1 MDKNYLKSKNIKIL
15 GEVNKSIIMVFLL
28 IFIVSINIFSKESY
42 SELFIKISD
51 AKTLVKNGKN
61 DEAKKLVIEI
71 RDEFKKVKNSNS
83 VAGKKLQSTL
93 NDVTNISE
101 TKLKQIATELL
112 AFEKEQNPVDEIM
125 AKKNFENK
133 MYPAL
138 KTLQKA
144 IETKNV
150 EAMKEEYKKY
160 NNLWTRNEW
169 VIRDKDVAYYGKVE
183 TAMSFLRGSMEVEPF
198 DYNVTIS
205 NFNDLKK
212 SIEDFIEGK
221 TIATSVNK
229 NTTLK
234 VAIKILE
241 EGLEAFKNGD
251 KSTGQLKLKEFIII
265 WPTVEGDVST
275 RNSALYTKVESETP
289 IIMVK
294 GGEKEYQNKLQNL
307 ITELL
312 QINTKAEYNFLDAM
326 WILLR
331 EGVEALLIVLAL
343 VSSLKASK
351 LTKGLVWVYS
361 GGILGIVAS
370 GIIAYVLQKI
380 FPAVSAGTNREILE
394 GFIGIFAVIMMI
406 GIGMWLHS
414 KSNLKSWNHFMQ
426 RQMKAVAT
434 SGSFISM
441 FALSFLAVFRE
452 GAETI
457 LFYVGIIP
465 LISMKNLILGIVL
478 AIIVLIIITIII
490 LYTSSKIKV
499 YKMFFLLTWMIYL
512 LAFKMLGTSVHML
525 QVVGIIPLRVIPF
538 VPTVESVGLY
548 ANWEVFVAQLIFVL
562 VVTITMLI
570 NKKRQNN

>member
-15 GEVNKSIIMVFLL
+15 GEVNKSILMVFLL

-83 VAGKKLQSTL
+83 VTGKKLQSTL

-125 AKKNFENK
+125 TKKNFENK

-144 IETKNV
+144 IEMKNV

-229 NTTLK
+229 NITLK
-234 VAIKILE
+234 DAIKILE
-241 EGLEAFKNGD
+241 ESLEAFKNGD
-251 KSTGQLKLKEFIII
+251 KSTGQLKLKEFIVI

-294 GGEKEYQNKLQNL
+294 GGEKNYQNKLQNL
-307 ITELL
+307 ITELS
-312 QINTKAEYNFLDAM
+312 QIDTKAEYNFLDAM

-331 EGVEALLIVLAL
+331 EGVEALLIILAL
-343 VSSLKASK
+343 VSSLKAAK

-525 QVVGIIPLRVIPF
+525 QVVGIIPLKVIAF
-538 VPTVESVGLY
+538 VPTIESIGLY
-548 ANWEVFVAQLIFVL
+548 ANWEVFTAQLIFVL
-562 VVTITMLI
+562 FITITMLI

>member
-15 GEVNKSIIMVFLL
+15 GEVNKSILMVFLL

-83 VAGKKLQSTL
+83 VTGKKLQSTL

-125 AKKNFENK
+125 TKKNFENK

-144 IETKNV
+144 IEMKNV

-229 NTTLK
+229 NITLK
-234 VAIKILE
+234 DAIKILE
-241 EGLEAFKNGD
+241 ESLEAFKNGD
-251 KSTGQLKLKEFIII
+251 KSTGQLKLKEFIVI

-331 EGVEALLIVLAL
+331 EGVEALLIILAL

-351 LTKGLVWVYS
+351 LTRGLIWVYT

-426 RQMKAVAT
+426 RQVKAVAT

-548 ANWEVFVAQLIFVL
+548 ANWEVFTAQLIFVL

>member
-15 GEVNKSIIMVFLL
+15 GEVNKSILMVFLL

-83 VAGKKLQSTL
+83 VTGKKLQSTL

-125 AKKNFENK
+125 TKKNFENK

-144 IETKNV
+144 IEMKNV

-229 NTTLK
+229 NITLK
-234 VAIKILE
+234 DAIKILE
-241 EGLEAFKNGD
+241 ESLEAFKNGD
-251 KSTGQLKLKEFIII
+251 KSTGQLKLKEFIVI

-331 EGVEALLIVLAL
+331 EGVEALLIILAL

-351 LTKGLVWVYS
+351 LTRGLIWVYT

-525 QVVGIIPLRVIPF
+525 QVVGIIPLRVIRF

-548 ANWEVFVAQLIFVL
+548 ANWEVFTAQLIFVL
-562 VVTITMLI
+562 VITITMLI

>member
-1 MDKNYLKSKNIKIL
+1 MDKNYLKNKNVKL
-15 GEVNKSIIMVFLL
+15 LNERSKSIFISLL
-28 IFIVSINIFSKESY
+28 IFILSINIFSKESY
-42 SELFIKISD
+42 SNLFIKISD
-51 AKTLVKNGKN
+51 AKTLVRNGKN
-61 DEAKKLVIEI
+61 DDAKILVEEI
-71 RDEFKKVKNSNS
+71 KTEFKKVKNSNS
-83 VAGKKLQSTL
+83 VAGKKLQNTL
-93 NDVTNISE
+93 NNVKNISE
-101 TKLKQIATELL
+101 TELKQIATELL
-112 AFEKEQNPVDEIM
+112 AFEKEQNPTDEIVV
-125 AKKNFENK
+125 KRNFENK
-133 MYPAL
+133 MSPAL
-138 KTLQKA
+138 KSLQKA

-150 EAMKEEYKKY
+150 ETMKQEYKKY

-205 NFNDLKK
+205 NFNDLKET
-212 SIEDFIEGK
+212 IEDFIEGK

-229 NTTLK
+229 NKTLK
-234 VAIKILE
+234 DAIKILE

-251 KSTGQLKLKEFIII
+251 KSTGQLKLKEFIVI

-294 GGEKEYQNKLQNL
+294 GGEKNYQNKLQNL
-307 ITELL
+307 ITELS
-312 QINTKAEYNFLDAM
+312 QIDTKAEYNFLDAM

-343 VSSLKASK
+343 VSSLKAAK

-380 FPAVSAGTNREILE
+380 FPVVSSGTNREILE

-406 GIGMWLHS
+406 GIGMWLHN

-465 LISMKNLILGIVL
+465 LISIKNLILGIVL
-478 AIIVLIIITIII
+478 AIIILIMIAIII

-525 QVVGIIPLRVIPF
+525 QVVGIIPLKVIAF
-538 VPTVESVGLY
+538 VPTVENVGLY
-548 ANWEVFVAQLIFVL
+548 ANWEVFTAQLIFVL

>member
-15 GEVNKSIIMVFLL
+15 EKVNKSILMLFLL

-93 NDVTNISE
+93 NDVINISE

-212 SIEDFIEGK
+212 FIEDFIEGK

-229 NTTLK
+229 NITLK
-234 VAIKILE
+234 DAIKILE
-241 EGLEAFKNGD
+241 EGFEAFKNGD
-251 KSTGQLKLKEFIII
+251 KSTGQLKLKEFIVI

-275 RNSALYTKVESETP
+275 RNSALYTKVESEMP

-351 LTKGLVWVYS
+351 LTRGLIWVYT

-548 ANWEVFVAQLIFVL
+548 ANWEVFTAQLIFVL

>member
-15 GEVNKSIIMVFLL
+15 GEVNKSIVMVFLL

-83 VAGKKLQSTL
+83 VTGKKLQSTL

-198 DYNVTIS
+198 DYDVTIS

-234 VAIKILE
+234 DAIKILE

-251 KSTGQLKLKEFIII
+251 KSTGQLKLKEFIVI

-351 LTKGLVWVYS
+351 LTRGLIWVYS

-380 FPAVSAGTNREILE
+380 FPAVSAGINREILE

-548 ANWEVFVAQLIFVL
+548 ANWEVFTAQLIFVL

>member
-1 MDKNYLKSKNIKIL
+1 MDKNYLKSKNVKL
-15 GEVNKSIIMVFLL
+15 LNEGSKSILIFLL
-28 IFIVSINIFSKESY
+28 IFILSINIFSKESY
-42 SELFIKISD
+42 SDLFIKISD
-51 AKTLVKNGKN
+51 AKTLVRNGKN
-61 DEAKKLVIEI
+61 DDAKILVIEI

-83 VAGKKLQSTL
+83 VTGKKLQSTL

-198 DYNVTIS
+198 DYDVTIS

-234 VAIKILE
+234 DAIKILE

-251 KSTGQLKLKEFIII
+251 KSTGQLKLKEFIVI

-351 LTKGLVWVYS
+351 LTKGLIWVYT

-525 QVVGIIPLRVIPF
+525 QVVGIIPLKVIAF
-538 VPTVESVGLY
+538 VPTIESIGLY
-548 ANWEVFVAQLIFVL
+548 ANWEVFTAQLIFVL
-562 VVTITMLI
+562 FVTITMLI